1 MAAPDLPTATHE
13 TIDRPTFVHLAPD
26 HVSAEAL
33 RDGVVVVI
41 DTLRAS
47 TSIATALANGAAA
60 IVPALTVDEAVNV
73 AALLRAQ
80 GERTLLG
87 GERGG
92 VRIAGF
98 DLDNSPRS
106 FARERV
112 AGATIVFTSSNGTA
126 ALRHASGAARVIVGT
141 LANIS
146 AVCAVISKDERPVH
160 LLCAATRGDITLDD
174 ALVAGAFAA
183 RLVELGRG
191 FASDDSARLCAMAW
205 ASIAE
210 KPGKMPDRDA
220 IRRAFWTGRGGRNLI
235 RLGLQA
241 DIDDC
246 AAIDSL
252 HVVPEFSVGLARV
265 RSL

>member
-13 TIDRPTFVHLAPD
+13 TINRPTFVHLAPD
-26 HVSAEAL
+26 HVSAEVL

-60 IVPALTVDEAVNV
+60 IVPALTVDEAVKV
-73 AALLRAQ
+73 EATLRGQ
-80 GERTLLG
+80 GEHTLLG

-220 IRRAFWTGRGGRNLI
+220 IRRAIWTGRGGRNLI

-252 HVVPEFSVGLARV
+252 HVVPEFSVGLGRV